1 MAQILDRLNIRKLS
15 IEERIQ
21 LVGEIWDSI
30 ADEEGLFELTEAQR
44 KEIERRMLTFDTSE
58 PKRCDSMGR
67 DRQER
72 VIGKRSDDVM
82 SYVQPQ
88 SRNGARSG

>member
-44 KEIERRMLTFDTSE
+44 KEIERRMLSY
-58 PKRCDSMGR
+58 RANR
-67 DRQER
+67 
-72 VIGKRSDDVM
+72 DDVTPWE
-82 SYVQPQ
+82 VVK
-88 SRNGARSG
+88 ARIQEKR

>member
-1 MAQILDRLNIRKLS
+1 MTQILDRLDIRKLS

-44 KEIERRMLTFDTSE
+44 EEIERRMNSY
-58 PKRCDSMGR
+58 R
-67 DRQER
+67 DGHDHGIPWEVVKNRIQNEL
-72 VIGKRSDDVM
+72 
-82 SYVQPQ
+82 
-88 SRNGARSG
+88 

>member
-1 MAQILDRLNIRKLS
+1 MTQILDRLDIRKLS

-44 KEIERRMLTFDTSE
+44 EEIERRLISYRE
-58 PKRCDSMGR
+58 GR
-67 DRQER
+67 ER
-72 VIGKRSDDVM
+72 GIPWEVVKNRI
-82 SYVQPQ
+82 QNAQ
-88 SRNGARSG
+88 

>member
-1 MAQILDRLNIRKLS
+1 MTQILDRLDIRKLS

-44 KEIERRMLTFDTSE
+44 EEIERRMQTFDTATE
-58 PKRCDSMGR
+58 RGITWEEIVQRVKAGR
-67 DRQER
+67 
-72 VIGKRSDDVM
+72 
-82 SYVQPQ
+82 
-88 SRNGARSG
+88 

>member
-30 ADEEGLFELTEAQR
+30 AEEEGLFELTEAQR
-44 KEIERRMLTFDTSE
+44 KEIERRMLSY
-58 PKRCDSMGR
+58 RANR
-67 DRQER
+67 
-72 VIGKRSDDVM
+72 DDVTPWE
-82 SYVQPQ
+82 VVK
-88 SRNGARSG
+88 ARIQEKR